1 MAAINYNFSIEQGS
15 YFTITFVYQDENGLN
30 IDLANYCA
38 VLQWTD
44 NLGNNQIFT
53 NRNKNSNYDL
63 SCYSDG
69 RIVFNLPAQTT
80 NSYVFDSAV
89 YDLDIQEPNEQYA
102 GSGYKTLRLASG
114 SISLIKRVNT
124 QTLLANCIDIPFN
137 QNNSNGGCP
146 VECLVED
153 IYSVLYNGQSINIQ
167 DSITNSNTITVS
179 DSRLI
184 EKIEV
189 VINGLNHKN
198 PQDLQFILDPPNG
211 EKILLSANQK
221 IKNYIPG
228 FNFIFS
234 DDAPT
239 NQFLHT
245 IKNNQKCRIYDKTSL
260 VKLNSDVMLGSLGQL
275 SGLSAQGQWALSIR
289 DTDPGSD
296 PGHID
301 SWGIIVTYY
310 SS

>member
-15 YFTITFVYQDENGLN
+15 YFTITFIYQDENGLN
-30 IDLANYCA
+30 IDLTNYCV
-38 VLQWTD
+38 VLQWID

-53 NRNKNSNYDL
+53 NRNKNINYDI

-69 RIVFNLPAQTT
+69 RIVFNLPAQIT
-80 NSYVFDSAV
+80 NSYTFDSAV

-102 GSGYKTLRLASG
+102 GSGYKTFRLSSG
-114 SISLIKRVNT
+114 TISIIKRANA
-124 QTLLANCIDIPFN
+124 QTLLTNCIDIPFE
-137 QNNSNGGCP
+137 QSGQAGGCP

-153 IYSVLYNGQSINIQ
+153 IYSILYNGQLINIQ
-167 DSITNSNTITVS
+167 DSITNNSSIVVS

-184 EKIEV
+184 EKVEV
-189 VINGLNHKN
+189 VINGLNHKT
-198 PQDLQFILDPPNG
+198 PQDLQFILDPPTG

-221 IKNYIPG
+221 IKHYIPG

-234 DDAPT
+234 DDAPSD
-239 NQFLHT
+239 QFLHN
-245 IKNNQKCRIYDKTSL
+245 IKNNQKCRIYDKTNL
-260 VKLNSDVMLGSLGQL
+260 VKLNSETMIASLHSL
-275 SGLSAQGQWALSIR
+275 NGLSAQGQWTLSIR

-301 SWGIIVTYY
+301 SWGIIITYY
-310 SS
+310 S